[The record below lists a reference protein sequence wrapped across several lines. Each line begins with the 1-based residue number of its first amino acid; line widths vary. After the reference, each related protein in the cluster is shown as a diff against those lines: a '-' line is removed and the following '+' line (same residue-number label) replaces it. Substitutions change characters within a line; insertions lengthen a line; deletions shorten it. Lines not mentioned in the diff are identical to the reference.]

1 MRILVNN
8 PYLFQ
13 YFSLVV
19 LLLVL
24 FGISF
29 YKGQVA
35 LRKWS
40 GIALIVT
47 PVVYFYL
54 ILEAY
59 TLNIP
64 YTDDFNLLETIH
76 HFHVANGFVGKIE
89 VLFEQVNQHRFA
101 FERTVMLIMYFF
113 TGTVNIKT
121 QILLGNLALLGIFYL
136 LFLTFKK
143 EQISWYYFIPV
154 PYVLFNLIY
163 FENAVWGIAAIQNTP
178 LIFFALLSAYGM
190 GKNDQKGWYLGVAAA
205 LLTTFTSGSGILTWI
220 IGTLILA
227 LQKRFKLLF
236 VWLAIALAIVLF
248 YFLFDYQVIPSHTG
262 SIWPHPIFNLI
273 FVFAFWGNALYL
285 DVIHPIANS
294 FYVDMIWCVLLG
306 AGILLIFCIWLV
318 RLIMARTT
326 LWSDWFL
333 WGAMMFAMG
342 TGAMFV
348 ISRPIN
354 TYVMYGGNIFSRRYM
369 IFGVALLAT
378 VYVCVVILVKNFKNG
393 KNIVA
398 GLGLLCFLALNF
410 VSYYLSVT
418 SIRKFHED
426 LAIDSFYW
434 TNHKTFL
441 TTGDNFGDIPF
452 WNHPTRMSNMIDTLN
467 ANGLLDFDQFKQL
480 PEHKR
485 IITETGDKSTRYNGR
500 FGLKISYLNDLNN
513 VPSKFLRFEA
523 THNGAS
529 EPVYFVLASANRTI
543 LLPALPVPNSVGDLI
558 QKQTYYSSNYQY
570 SLYRAKLPAGLFEVW
585 MMEKDP
591 AAPGKWKS
599 YFTGKNIS
607 LLDKTL
613 ANK

>member
-1 MRILVNN
+1 MRILVDN

-40 GIALIVT
+40 GIGLIIT

-64 YTDDFNLLETIH
+64 YTDDFNLLETVH
-76 HFHVANGFVGKIE
+76 NFHVANGFVGKIE

-154 PYVLFNLIY
+154 PYVLFNLVY

-178 LIFFALLSAYGM
+178 LIFFALLSSYGM
-190 GKNDQKGWYLGVAAA
+190 GRNDQKGFYLGIAAA

-262 SIWPHPIFNLI
+262 SVWPHPIFNLI
-273 FVFAFWGNALYL
+273 FVFAFWGNAFYL
-285 DVIHPIANS
+285 DFIHPIANS
-294 FYVDMIWCVLLG
+294 FYADMIWCVLLG
-306 AGILLIFCIWLV
+306 AGILLVFCIWLV
-318 RLIMARTT
+318 RLFLARKTV
-326 LWSDWFL
+326 WSDWFL

-348 ISRPIN
+348 ISRPISS
-354 TYVMYGGNIFSRRYM
+354 YVMYGGNIFSRRYM

-378 VYVCVVILVKNFKNG
+378 VYVCVIILAKNLRHVKR
-393 KNIVA
+393 IA
-398 GLGLLCFLALNF
+398 ALLGLFCFIALNF

-434 TNHKTFL
+434 KNHKTFL

-452 WNHPTRMSNMIDTLN
+452 WNHPTRMSNLIDTLN
-467 ANGLLDFDQFKQL
+467 ANNLLDFGQYKDL

-485 IITETGDKSTRYNGR
+485 IIAETGNKLVHYQGEFD
-500 FGLKISYLNDLNN
+500 LKISYVKDLNN
-513 VPSKFLRFEA
+513 VSSKFLRFEI
-523 THNGAS
+523 THNGPS
-529 EPVYFVLASANRTI
+529 KPVYFVLASNDRTL
-543 LLPALPVPNSVGDLI
+543 LLPALPVPNSVSDLL
-558 QKQTYYSSNYQY
+558 KSHSYYGSDYQY
-570 SLYRAKLPAGLFEVW
+570 SLYRSKLPAGLFEVW

-591 AAPGKWKS
+591 VAPGKWKS
-599 YFTGKNIS
+599 YFTGKSIS
-607 LLDKTL
+607 LI
-613 ANK
+613 

>member
-1 MRILVNN
+1 MRILVDN

-13 YFSLVV
+13 YFSLVII
-19 LLLVL
+19 LLVL

-29 YKGQVA
+29 YRGQVT

-40 GIALIVT
+40 GIGLIIT

-76 HFHVANGFVGKIE
+76 NFHVANGFVGKIE

-101 FERTVMLIMYFF
+101 FERTVMLVMYFF
-113 TGTVNIKT
+113 TGTVNVKT

-136 LFLTFKK
+136 LFLSFKK
-143 EQISWYYFIPV
+143 EQVSWYYFIPV
-154 PYVLFNLIY
+154 PYVLFNLVY

-178 LIFFALLSAYGM
+178 LIFFALLSAYGIAR
-190 GKNDQKGWYLGVAAA
+190 NDQKGWYLGIAAA

-220 IGTLILA
+220 IGALILG
-227 LQKRFKLLF
+227 LQRRFRLLSI
-236 VWLAIALAIVLF
+236 WLAVAVAIVLF

-262 SIWPHPIFNLI
+262 SVWPHPIFNLI

-285 DVIHPIANS
+285 DVIHPVINT
-294 FYVDMIWCVLLG
+294 FYADMVWCVLLG
-306 AGILLIFCIWLV
+306 AGMLLVFCIWVL
-318 RLIMARTT
+318 RLLLNKKP

-378 VYVCVVILVKNFKNG
+378 VYICVVILVKNIKNLRH
-393 KNIVA
+393 IAVL
-398 GLGLLCFLALNF
+398 LGLVCFVSLNF
-410 VSYYLSVT
+410 VSYYTSVA
-418 SIRKFHED
+418 SIRRFHED
-426 LAIDSFYW
+426 LVIDSFYW
-434 TNHKTFL
+434 KNHKTFL

-452 WNHPTRMSNMIDTLN
+452 WNHPTRMSNLIDTLN
-467 ANGLLDFDQFKQL
+467 ANNLLNFDQYKDFPSHQHL
-480 PEHKR
+480 
-485 IITETGDKSTRYNGR
+485 IAETGQKADRYRG
-500 FGLKISYLNDLNN
+500 KVEVKVSYLNDGNN
-513 VPSKFLRFEA
+513 IPVKFLRIQA
-523 THNGAS
+523 NDNGIGN
-529 EPVYFVLASANRTI
+529 PVYFALASENRTL
-543 LLPALPVPNSVGDLI
+543 LLPALPVPNSPAQFLK
-558 QKQTYYSSNYQY
+558 KQTYYGSEYQY
-570 SLYRAKLPAGLFEVW
+570 SLYRTKLPAGLFEVW
-585 MMEKDP
+585 MVEKDP

-599 YFTGKNIS
+599 YFTGKSIS
-607 LLDKTL
+607 LCESKIH
-613 ANK
+613 K

>member
-35 LRKWS
+35 LRNWS

-59 TLNIP
+59 TSNIP

-154 PYVLFNLIY
+154 PYVLFNLVY

-178 LIFFALLSAYGM
+178 LIFFAFLSAYGM

-220 IGTLILA
+220 IGTLILV

-294 FYVDMIWCVLLG
+294 FYADMIWCVLLG
-306 AGILLIFCIWLV
+306 VGILLIFSIWVIRLV
-318 RLIMARTT
+318 MARTT
-326 LWSDWFL
+326 FWSDWFL

-378 VYVCVVILVKNFKNG
+378 VYVCVVILVKNFKNV
-393 KNIVA
+393 KNIIA

-434 TNHKTFL
+434 KNHKTFL

-500 FGLKISYLNDLNN
+500 FDLKINYLNDLNN

-523 THNGAS
+523 THNGAA
-529 EPVYFVLASANRTI
+529 EPVYFVLASADRTI

-570 SLYRAKLPAGLFEVW
+570 SLYRTKLPAGLFEVW

-599 YFTGKNIS
+599 YFTGKSIS